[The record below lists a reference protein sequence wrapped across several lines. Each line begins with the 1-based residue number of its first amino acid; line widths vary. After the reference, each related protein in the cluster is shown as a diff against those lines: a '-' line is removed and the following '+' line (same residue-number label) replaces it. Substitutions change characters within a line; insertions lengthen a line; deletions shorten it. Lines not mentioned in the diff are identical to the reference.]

1 MENCATIFST
11 VSLRRYCHCRTFP
24 NYFFFSI
31 VCCFLFLG
39 IFGDIAYSLVG
50 DQSKNFNIDAETGV
64 ITVQNSTFLD
74 RERQTEI
81 SFSVMASDKAPV
93 TTRRSTVVPV
103 SEIICSLNP
112 VSPF

>member
-1 MENCATIFST
+1 MY
-11 VSLRRYCHCRTFP
+11 V
-24 NYFFFSI
+24 
-31 VCCFLFLG
+31 FLG

-64 ITVQNSTFLD
+64 ITVLNSTFLD

-103 SEIICSLNP
+103 SEII
-112 VSPF
+112 